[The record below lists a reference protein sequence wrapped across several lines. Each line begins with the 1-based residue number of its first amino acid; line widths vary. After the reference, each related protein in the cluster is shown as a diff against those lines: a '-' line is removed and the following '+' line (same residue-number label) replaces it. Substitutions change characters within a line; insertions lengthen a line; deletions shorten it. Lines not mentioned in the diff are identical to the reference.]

1 MKAIRIIRE
10 LTVCP
15 NLDSLFGIET
25 DLESPP
31 APDTPN
37 IEDTREQLRS
47 VAKVIT
53 ESLKFN
59 SPERIDASIRRYQRL
74 NRDNKPTEEIL
85 HSLESTLHLTAESIG
100 VHADLDISR
109 ILELLE
115 D

>member
-10 LTVCP
+10 SAVCP
-15 NLDSLFGIET
+15 NLDSLYGIET
-25 DLESPP
+25 DLDSPS
-31 APDTPN
+31 AANTPTL
-37 IEDTREQLRS
+37 EDSSEQLLS

-59 SPERIDASIRRYQRL
+59 SPERIDASIRRYQGM
-74 NRDNKPTEEIL
+74 NRDNKPTEEVL
-85 HSLESTLHLTAESIG
+85 QSLESNLQLTAESIG